1 MDNNFNEFNNMD
13 TERTN
18 EIQAE
23 AVEVEVA
30 SKNVKAKK
38 PRKNHTTLKVL
49 SAVLAVTVV
58 GGGAGFGGA
67 YIANRALTAD
77 SALTVNK
84 NVPNSTHLTLDNL
97 QSAANALQHTVS
109 ENAELNSDGTYK
121 YTRDLVKAV
130 QDTIVYID
138 VYTTYLGSKTHVGLA
153 SGIIISN
160 DGFIVTNCH
169 VVEDCDEY
177 TVTVS
182 VTDPESG
189 EVTSKTY
196 DSKLIGK
203 DEDTDLAVL
212 KIDATG
218 LQAAKLG
225 DSDKLALGD
234 DVIVIG
240 NPFGLERTVTKGIVS
255 GLHRQISET
264 AHGLTSVQSDAAIN
278 GGNSGGAMF
287 NGYGEVIGVVNEK
300 YVANYA
306 ESISLAIDINDAKS
320 VIEDLIN
327 KGYVSGRPMLGITYK
342 NVSEYYAYRNGI
354 VAGWLVDEI
363 NSDYPVAKSG
373 LRVGDTIVKINGE
386 SVIGKDGSAVLAK
399 MKPNDTVTVTVARK
413 DSFNRIS
420 NVDIEVTL
428 GEATNTN

>member
-1 MDNNFNEFNNMD
+1 MDNNFNEFNDMD
-13 TERTN
+13 KTN

-23 AVEVEVA
+23 AVEVETA
-30 SKNVKAKK
+30 SENVKAKK

-49 SAVLAVTVV
+49 SAVLAVTAV

-67 YIANRALTAD
+67 YIANKAFTEGTAVIKD
-77 SALTVNK
+77 IPMS
-84 NVPNSTHLTLDNL
+84 SSHFTLDNV
-97 QSAANALQHTVS
+97 QSTTNTLQHTVS
-109 ENAELNSDGTYK
+109 ETAELNSDGTYK

-138 VYTTYLGSKTHVGLA
+138 VYTTYLGSETHAGLA
-153 SGIIISN
+153 SGIIISQ
-160 DGFIVTNCH
+160 DGYIVTNCH
-169 VVEDCDEY
+169 VVEDCDRY

-182 VTDPESG
+182 VTDPVSG
-189 EVTSKTY
+189 EVTAKTY

-225 DSDKLALGD
+225 DSDELALGD
-234 DVIVIG
+234 DIVVIG

-255 GLHRQISET
+255 GLHRQISD
-264 AHGLTSVQSDAAIN
+264 APHGLTSVQSDAAIN

-287 NGYGEVIGVVNEK
+287 NGYGEVVGIVNEK

-306 ESISLAIDINDAKS
+306 ESISLAIDINDAKG

-327 KGYVSGRPMLGITYK
+327 KGYVSGRPLLGISYK
-342 NVSEYYAYRNGI
+342 NISEYYAYRNGTI
-354 VAGWLVDEI
+354 AGWLVSEI
-363 NSDYPVAKSG
+363 HSDYPVAKSD
-373 LRVGDTIVKINGE
+373 LRVGDTIVEINGE
-386 SVIGKDGSAVLAK
+386 SVVGKDGSTVLAK
-399 MKPNDTVTVTVARK
+399 MKPNDTITVTVARR

-420 NVDIEVTL
+420 NVDIEITL
-428 GEATNTN
+428 GEAAAN